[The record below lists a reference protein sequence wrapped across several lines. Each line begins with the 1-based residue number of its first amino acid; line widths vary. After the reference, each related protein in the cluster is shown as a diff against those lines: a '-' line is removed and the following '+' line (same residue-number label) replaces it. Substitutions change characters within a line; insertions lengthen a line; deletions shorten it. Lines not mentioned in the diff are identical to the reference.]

1 MDMVYNQATGAYE
14 PAPVQP
20 QQPVQPTPAYQQPA
34 QPVYQQP
41 AQPVYQQPAPAYQQP
56 APAYAAPGTA
66 VNIFQQQNAS
76 TALAFL
82 QDEDD
87 EHSSM
92 DDLGGSSLPIIKMN
106 EMGWLI
112 KVLDGV
118 ELPPLPYLDVVI
130 LGIGPKGNDV
140 YRTYYEGQ
148 YNNQQQQVNP
158 PVCYS
163 YDGKTP
169 APCSPKCQ
177 ALQCNM
183 CPMNAEN
190 SGPNGSKACKFSK
203 YLVVM
208 DVAEPDKLYR
218 IRLSA
223 TPIFSKEVQNGFFP
237 LNPYRTF
244 LASNKSD
251 WEKVITRISCPFG
264 KSGGYRFQAVSFIDQ
279 QTYNITKDLKMKL
292 DLTAYLTLNNEQL
305 TVAVNGIPVAQ
316 IPVQQV
322 PHIPTAQPAPQPA
335 PQPVV
340 QYAQQ
345 HAAPTMT
352 QPMNPA
358 PAVAQA
364 PVQQQAPAP
373 QPAPQPA
380 PAVAPAPAPQPVHQP
395 TLKERCGADQSL
407 PQNVRDWI
415 NHPQVTEQQ
424 VHDYVAQNFPHVLA
438 PTPAAVQPVQPAPT
452 APTQPVAPA
461 ANVQSA
467 QQVVQ
472 QPVTATAAP
481 AQTAAPAA
489 VATQHVAPVQ
499 PAQLAAQTGAPAVSQ
514 PAPATQPMN
523 PAPAAQQ
530 GSTAAVVDQVLEG
543 LGIDTGDALNLL

>member
-20 QQPVQPTPAYQQPA
+20 QQPVQPTPA
-34 QPVYQQP
+34 YQQP

-82 QDEDD
+82 QGEDD

-169 APCSPKCQ
+169 APSSPKCQ

-345 HAAPTMT
+345 QAAPTMT

-380 PAVAPAPAPQPVHQP
+380 PAIAPAPAPAPQPVHQP

-499 PAQLAAQTGAPAVSQ
+499 PAQPAAQTGAPAVSQ

-523 PAPAAQQ
+523 PAPAAQP

>member
-20 QQPVQPTPAYQQPA
+20 QQPVQPAPAYQP
-34 QPVYQQP
+34 P

-82 QDEDD
+82 QGEDD

-169 APCSPKCQ
+169 APSSPKCQ

-208 DVAEPDKLYR
+208 DVSEPDKLYR

-322 PHIPTAQPAPQPA
+322 PHIPTAQPAPQSA

-358 PAVAQA
+358 PAPQPAPQPVVQYAQQHAA
-364 PVQQQAPAP
+364 PTMTQPMNPAPAP

-438 PTPAAVQPVQPAPT
+438 PTPAAVQPVQPAP
-452 APTQPVAPA
+452 
-461 ANVQSA
+461 
-467 QQVVQ
+467 
-472 QPVTATAAP
+472 
-481 AQTAAPAA
+481 
-489 VATQHVAPVQ
+489 
-499 PAQLAAQTGAPAVSQ
+499 
-514 PAPATQPMN
+514 ATQPMN

>member
-14 PAPVQP
+14 PAPGQPQQP
-20 QQPVQPTPAYQQPA
+20 QQPVYQQPQQPVYQQPA
-34 QPVYQQP
+34 PVMPQPVYQQP
-41 AQPVYQQPAPAYQQP
+41 AQ
-56 APAYAAPGTA
+56 PAYAAPGTA
-66 VNIFQQQNAS
+66 VNIFQQQNQS

-82 QDEDD
+82 QDEDAQ
-87 EHSSM
+87 HSSM

-106 EMGWLI
+106 EMGWLV

-118 ELPPLPYLDVVI
+118 ELPPQPYLDIVI

-158 PVCYS
+158 PVCFS

-169 APCSPKCQ
+169 APSSPKCQ
-177 ALQCNM
+177 AMQCNM

-190 SGPNGSKACKFSK
+190 SGSNGSKACKFSK

-208 DVAEPDKLYR
+208 DTAEPDKLYR

-264 KSGGYRFQAVSFIDQ
+264 KAGGYRFQAISFINEQ
-279 QTYNITKDLKMKL
+279 IYNITKDLKMKL

-322 PHIPTAQPAPQPA
+322 PHIPTAVPATEPV

-345 HAAPTMT
+345 QAAPTMT
-352 QPMNPA
+352 QPMNP
-358 PAVAQA
+358 V
-364 PVQQQAPAP
+364 PAP
-373 QPAPQPA
+373 QQAS
-380 PAVAPAPAPQPVHQP
+380 VVAPQPVHQP

-415 NHPQVTEQQ
+415 NHPQVTEQH
-424 VHDYVAQNFPHVLA
+424 VHDYVAQNFPHLLT
-438 PTPAAVQPVQPAPT
+438 PTPAAAQPVQPAQT

-467 QQVVQ
+467 PQMVQ
-472 QPVTATAAP
+472 QPVTQAAAP
-481 AQTAAPAA
+481 AQTAASAP
-489 VATQHVAPVQ
+489 VAGQQVAPVQ
-499 PAQLAAQTGAPAVSQ
+499 PTQPAAPTGSPAVSQ
-514 PAPATQPMN
+514 PAPAAQPMN
-523 PAPAAQQ
+523 AAQAQ
-530 GSTAAVVDQVLEG
+530 AGAPTAVVDQVLG
-543 LGIDTGDALNLL
+543 SLGIDTGDALNLL

>member
-14 PAPVQP
+14 PAPDQPQQP
-20 QQPVQPTPAYQQPA
+20 QQPVYQQPA
-34 QPVYQQP
+34 PVYQQPVYQQP
-41 AQPVYQQPAPAYQQP
+41 AQ
-56 APAYAAPGTA
+56 PAYAAPGTA
-66 VNIFQQQNAS
+66 VNIFQQHNQS

-82 QDEDD
+82 QGEDAQ
-87 EHSSM
+87 HSSM

-106 EMGWLI
+106 EMGWLV

-118 ELPPLPYLDVVI
+118 ELPPQQYLDVVI

-158 PVCYS
+158 PVCFS

-169 APCSPKCQ
+169 APSSPKCQ
-177 ALQCNM
+177 ATQCNM

-208 DVAEPDKLYR
+208 DTAEPDKLYR

-251 WEKVITRISCPFG
+251 WEKVITRVSCPFG
-264 KSGGYRFQAVSFIDQ
+264 KAGGYRFQAVSFISEQ
-279 QTYNITKDLKMKL
+279 IYNITKDLKMKL

-322 PHIPTAQPAPQPA
+322 PHIPTAAPATEPAPQ
-335 PQPVV
+335 QVV

-352 QPMNPA
+352 QPMN
-358 PAVAQA
+358 Q
-364 PVQQQAPAP
+364 AP
-373 QPAPQPA
+373 QPAPVVAPQPA
-380 PAVAPAPAPQPVHQP
+380 PVVAPQPVHQP

-438 PTPAAVQPVQPAPT
+438 PTPAPVQPVQPAPT

-467 QQVVQ
+467 PQMVQ
-472 QPVTATAAP
+472 QPVTPTAAP
-481 AQTAAPAA
+481 AQAAAPAA
-489 VATQHVAPVQ
+489 VAEQHVAPVQ
-499 PAQLAAQTGAPAVSQ
+499 PTQHAAPAGAPAVSQ

-523 PAPAAQQ
+523 TAPAQPGAP
-530 GSTAAVVDQVLEG
+530 TAVVDQVLG
-543 LGIDTGDALNLL
+543 SLGIDTGDALNLL

>member
-1 MDMVYNQATGAYE
+1 MDVVYNQATGVYE
-14 PAPVQP
+14 PAPGQP
-20 QQPVQPTPAYQQPA
+20 QQPQ
-34 QPVYQQP
+34 
-41 AQPVYQQPAPAYQQP
+41 QPVYQQPAPVYQQP
-56 APAYAAPGTA
+56 APVYQQPAQPAYAAPGTA
-66 VNIFQQQNAS
+66 VNIFQQQNQN

-82 QDEDD
+82 QGEDA

-106 EMGWLI
+106 DMGWLV

-118 ELPPLPYLDVVI
+118 ELPAQQYLDVVI

-148 YNNQQQQVNP
+148 YNNQQQQANP

-169 APCSPKCQ
+169 SPNSPKLQ
-177 ALQCNM
+177 ATRCDM

-208 DVAEPDKLYR
+208 DTAEPDKLYR

-244 LASNKSD
+244 LATNKSD
-251 WEKVITRISCPFG
+251 WEKVITRISRPFG
-264 KSGGYRFQAVSFIDQ
+264 KNGGFRFQAVSFITEQ
-279 QTYNITKDLKMKL
+279 LYNITKDLKMKL

-305 TVAVNGIPVAQ
+305 TLAVNGVPVAQ

-322 PHIPTAQPAPQPA
+322 PHIPTAMPAEPAPQ
-335 PQPVV
+335 QVV

-358 PAVAQA
+358 PQAA
-364 PVQQQAPAP
+364 PVVQP
-373 QPAPQPA
+373 QPAPQAA
-380 PAVAPAPAPQPVHQP
+380 PVIQPTPVPVHQP

-424 VHDYVAQNFPHVLA
+424 VHDYVAQHFPHLLA
-438 PTPAAVQPVQPAPT
+438 PTPAPVQPVQPTPAAPT
-452 APTQPVAPA
+452 APVATTAP
-461 ANVQSA
+461 VQSA
-467 QQVVQ
+467 PQMVQ
-472 QPVTATAAP
+472 QPVATTAAHVQAATAAP
-481 AQTAAPAA
+481 
-489 VATQHVAPVQ
+489 VATPNMAPVQ
-499 PAQLAAQTGAPAVSQ
+499 PTQPAAPTGAPAVSQ
-514 PAPATQPMN
+514 PAPATQPMTMATVQ
-523 PAPAAQQ
+523 PGPQ
-530 GSTAAVVDQVLEG
+530 SEVVDQVLG
-543 LGIDTGDALNLL
+543 SLGIDTGDALDLL

>member
-14 PAPVQP
+14 PAPGQP
-20 QQPVQPTPAYQQPA
+20 QQPQ

-41 AQPVYQQPAPAYQQP
+41 QQPVYQQSAPVVQQPVYQQPPQ
-56 APAYAAPGTA
+56 PAYAAPGTA
-66 VNIFQQQNAS
+66 VNIFQQQSQS

-82 QDEDD
+82 QGEDD

-92 DDLGGSSLPIIKMN
+92 DDLGGSSLPTIKMN
-106 EMGWLI
+106 EMGWLV

-118 ELPPLPYLDVVI
+118 ELPPQPYLDIVI

-148 YNNQQQQVNP
+148 YNNQQQQVSP
-158 PVCYS
+158 PVCFS

-169 APCSPKCQ
+169 APSSPKCQ
-177 ALQCNM
+177 AMQCNM

-208 DVAEPDKLYR
+208 DMAEPDKLYR

-264 KSGGYRFQAVSFIDQ
+264 KAGGYRFQAVSFINEQ
-279 QTYNITKDLKMKL
+279 IYNITKDLKMKL

-322 PHIPTAQPAPQPA
+322 PHIPTAVPATEPA

-358 PAVAQA
+358 PAAQPA
-364 PVQQQAPAP
+364 PVVAP
-373 QPAPQPA
+373 QPAP
-380 PAVAPAPAPQPVHQP
+380 VVAPQPVHQP

-438 PTPAAVQPVQPAPT
+438 PTPAPVQPVQPAPT

-467 QQVVQ
+467 PQMVQ
-472 QPVTATAAP
+472 QPVTHAAAP
-481 AQTAAPAA
+481 AQAAAPAA
-489 VATQHVAPVQ
+489 VAEQHVAPVQ
-499 PAQLAAQTGAPAVSQ
+499 PTQPAAPTGTPAVSQ

-523 PAPAAQQ
+523 TAPVQAQA
-530 GSTAAVVDQVLEG
+530 SAPTAVVDQVLG
-543 LGIDTGDALNLL
+543 SLGIDTGDALNLL